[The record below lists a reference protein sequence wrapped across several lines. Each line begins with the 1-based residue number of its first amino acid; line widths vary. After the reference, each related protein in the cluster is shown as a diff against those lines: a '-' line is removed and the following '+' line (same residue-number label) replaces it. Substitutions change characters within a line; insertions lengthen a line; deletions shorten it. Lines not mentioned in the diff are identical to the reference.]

1 MNLSPQEV
9 GAELTLRNISVKWI
23 KSIINNPVSECGPTN
38 TSHVDL
44 CEAARVNVRTT
55 FVITVVRHITSLVFL
70 CKTASLNNEIHN
82 SQ

>member
-23 KSIINNPVSECGPTN
+23 KSILNNPDSGSTN

-44 CEAARVNVRTT
+44 CEAARVNVRTP
-55 FVITVVRHITSLVFL
+55 FVITVVRNITSLVFL
-70 CKTASLNNEIHN
+70 CKTASLNNQIHN